1 MGRTARTFFAQLAR
15 ATRWR
20 LVGAVALMVAF
31 SLTEGFGILLLL
43 PTLEAAGMNL
53 AGQGSAG
60 RYARMIERAFSALG
74 VTPSLEILLAMLV
87 ALIALRT
94 IVGRLQSV
102 AMFAVEQQFVD
113 DIRLRLYRAIANANW
128 LFICRSR
135 ASDFTHAL
143 TGELD
148 RVGQA
153 AYDIMLV
160 AGDIVLTA
168 LYCVLALRLSAAM
181 TLLVL
186 SCGAVLAIALHG
198 RTHAIEQ
205 AGQKQSDF
213 KASLYA
219 VTIEHLHSLKTA
231 KACGAEERNFSIF
244 ARSSRG

>member
-1 MGRTARTFFAQLAR
+1 MA
-15 ATRWR
+15 
-20 LVGAVALMVAF
+20 AF

-53 AGQGSAG
+53 TDQGAAG
-60 RYARMIERAFSALG
+60 RYAFMIERAFSAVG
-74 VTPSLEILLAMLV
+74 VRPSLGILLAMLV
-87 ALIALRT
+87 ALIALRA

-102 AMFAVEQQFVD
+102 AMFAVEQQFVLD
-113 DIRLRLYRAIANANW
+113 MRLQLYRAIANANW

-153 AYDIMLV
+153 AYETMLCC
-160 AGDIVLTA
+160 GDIVLTA

-181 TLLVL
+181 TVLVL

-198 RTHAIEQ
+198 RTGAIEQ
-205 AGQKQSDF
+205 AGQEQSDF

-231 KACGAEERNFSIF
+231 KACGAEER
-244 ARSSRG
+244 